1 MGARSMPASNT
12 NGEKM
17 QLSRVMIARSFA
29 ALAMSMALLGAIDS
43 SPAHADTAAIKS
55 LMAATWDKPDA
66 RLLVEPVV
74 VADGYAIASWTQ
86 GKRGGRALLRQ
97 EDGKWKI
104 VLCSGDPLKSASS
117 IAEAGVPHAT
127 AEQLARRLKEAESIL
142 PPRQVALFSTFEGVV
157 HIDGGE
163 HGHGKHSG
171 DN

>member
-1 MGARSMPASNT
+1 MQGFNT
-12 NGEKM
+12 NGETM
-17 QLSRVMIARSFA
+17 QLSRMRSARIFA
-29 ALAMSMALLGAIDS
+29 ALATAVALLGAVGS
-43 SPAHADTAAIKS
+43 APSHADTAAIKS

-74 VADGYAIASWTQ
+74 EADGYAIASWIQ

-97 EDGKWKI
+97 ENGNWKI

-117 IAEAGVPHAT
+117 IAEAGVPRAT
-127 AEQLARRLKEAESIL
+127 AEQLARLLKEAESIL

-157 HIDGGE
+157 HIDGDE
-163 HGHGKHSG
+163 HAHGKHFS